1 MEVVMST
8 YTKQEL
14 KEIFKETFQELIQNR
29 PTKEKN
35 SDLLDSLEVA
45 SIFKVSKGTI
55 NNWRKKG
62 ILKSYTIGRRRRY
75 KQDEVYEALEQFMSN
90 GRRLK

>member
-1 MEVVMST
+1 MST

-14 KEIFKETFQELIQNR
+14 KDIFKETFQEIISNKQ
-29 PTKEKN
+29 TKKSN
-35 SDLLDSLEVA
+35 NTDLLDSQEVA

-62 ILKSYTIGRRRRY
+62 ILKSYSIGRRRRF

>member
-14 KEIFKETFQELIQNR
+14 KDIFKESFQEIISNKQ
-29 PTKEKN
+29 TKKN
-35 SDLLDSLEVA
+35 NTDLLDSQEVA

-62 ILKSYTIGRRRRY
+62 ILKSYIIGRRRRF

-90 GRRLK
+90 GGKLK